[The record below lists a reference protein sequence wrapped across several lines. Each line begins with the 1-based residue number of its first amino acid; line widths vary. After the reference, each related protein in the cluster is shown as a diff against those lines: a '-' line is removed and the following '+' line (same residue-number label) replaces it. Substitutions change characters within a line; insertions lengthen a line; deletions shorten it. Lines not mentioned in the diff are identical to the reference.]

1 MIFDVES
8 MKKTLVEFEVSEHVI
23 PKAILTCLFSFSFLR
38 RSLVVI
44 TSLERLWLFWF
55 CREIASVSL
64 DTYVYMVSKLVLL
77 CCI

>member
-23 PKAILTCLFSFSFLR
+23 LKAILTCLFFLR

-44 TSLERLWLFWF
+44 TSLERLRLFWF
-55 CREIASVSL
+55 CRGIASVSL
-64 DTYVYMVSKLVLL
+64 DTYMYMVSKLVLL
-77 CCI
+77 CCL